1 MSWGTT
7 PRLNGILIVRSE
19 RPGANSRRAP
29 IVRPYLSRKRFCK
42 ISNPETRPLG
52 PLGHLNRIVSTRPL
66 WRSVCGP
73 PSAAQRAVDPIKLTL
88 RPNAGGG
95 DGASEGTE
103 EDFEVHGRVQGE
115 GCEAERYIG
124 SSDPGRGGYFGHTSV
139 HVVEVAQGV
148 PGGSV
153 SSTQSPIT
161 SRQCMSQLLGL
172 PRPSSR
178 Q

>member
-42 ISNPETRPLG
+42 ISNPERRPLG

-73 PSAAQRAVDPIKLTL
+73 PSAAQRHEGAVDPIKLTL
-88 RPNAGGG
+88 RPNAGG
-95 DGASEGTE
+95 DLKC
-103 EDFEVHGRVQGE
+103 R
-115 GCEAERYIG
+115 EAESGEDLAKRPTYLI
-124 SSDPGRGGYFGHTSV
+124 PPR
-139 HVVEVAQGV
+139 
-148 PGGSV
+148 
-153 SSTQSPIT
+153 
-161 SRQCMSQLLGL
+161 RRGL
-172 PRPSSR
+172 PYASSR
-178 Q
+178 HIRGYE